1 MQIFLR
7 ILKET
12 GIAIVFLIIIT
23 AVVWLLFQKHVP
35 FLGEKIPDPIEYA
48 EINKA
53 DFDIEGGIESET
65 NPTLIYEAT
74 TANLQQYQ
82 DDRLVSTGTINPF
95 TMSNSTGSDV
105 PSERVTISN
114 SANGN
119 QNTDTVDN
127 TTFEDMDATD
137 SGIKSLE

>member
-23 AVVWLLFQKHVP
+23 AVVWLLFKGHVP
-35 FLGEKIPDPIEYA
+35 FLGEKVPDPVDYA

-53 DFDIEGGIESET
+53 DFDIEGDIESET

-95 TMSNSTGSDV
+95 TMSDSTGSDV

-119 QNTDTVDN
+119 GNTETVDN
-127 TTFEDMDATD
+127 SAFENTEATD
-137 SGIKSLE
+137 SGVKSLE